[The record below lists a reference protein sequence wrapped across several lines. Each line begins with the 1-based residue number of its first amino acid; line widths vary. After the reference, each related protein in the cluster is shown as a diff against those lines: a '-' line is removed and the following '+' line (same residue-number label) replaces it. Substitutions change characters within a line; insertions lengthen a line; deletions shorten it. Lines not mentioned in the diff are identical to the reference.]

1 MSGAENAGQPSRE
14 YILTMHCPDRP
25 GILAAVTGALA
36 EQGGDVRDAQS
47 FADDSTDEFFVRM
60 HALLPSD
67 EAAAAFGAAIGELAV
82 RLGIGWELHDCAV
95 APRVMIMVSKF
106 DHCLRD
112 LLHRRE
118 TGALRADIPL
128 VVSNHDDARELVEWH
143 GIPFVHLPVSKDSR
157 PEQEAEVLRL
167 VREHRIELV
176 VLARYMQILSAGM
189 VRELAG
195 RCINIH
201 HSFLPSFKGAMPY
214 RQAHERGVKLIGAT
228 AHYVT
233 EDLDEGPIIEQDV
246 RRVTHA
252 TTESEMTGIG
262 RETEASVLARAVR
275 WHVERR
281 ILLNGVKTVVFP

>member
-1 MSGAENAGQPSRE
+1 MNGGAGARARE
-14 YILTMHCPDRP
+14 YILTLHCPDRP

-36 EQGGDVRDAQS
+36 EHGGDVRDAQS
-47 FADDSTDEFFVRM
+47 FADDDTGEFFVRM
-60 HALLPSD
+60 HLLLPSGD
-67 EAAAAFGAAIGELAV
+67 AAEAFGAAIGELAV
-82 RLGIGWELHDCAV
+82 RLGIRWELHDCALR
-95 APRVMIMVSKF
+95 PRIMIMVSKF

-118 TGALRADIPL
+118 TGALRAEIPL
-128 VVSNHDDARELVEWH
+128 VVSNHEDARELAEWH
-143 GIPFVHLPVSKDSR
+143 GVRFVCLPVSKDNR
-157 PEQEAEVLRL
+157 AEQESEVSRL
-167 VREHRIELV
+167 VRDERIDLV
-176 VLARYMQILSAGM
+176 VLARYMQILSDGLVSAL
-189 VRELAG
+189 EG

-252 TTESEMTGIG
+252 TTEAEMTAIG

-275 WHVERR
+275 WHCERR
-281 ILLNGVKTVVFP
+281 ILLNGAKTVVFP